1 MYQALVLGLGVLLI
15 AGLGYFIK
23 NTDQTGVI
31 NTTISTTQNTTSKGG
46 ATSTP
51 VEALSLAGT
60 YVCDV
65 DSKCPNPR
73 TLVIYEDGGLR
84 MTTSFDNGVEVLE
97 ETGTWIQGE
106 DGSVT
111 LLITGTN
118 NELYVDPL
126 PLSLKQIS
134 SSTLV
139 GTETTA
145 PQYRDW
151 KDPIFRKQQKQEE

>member
-23 NTDQTGVI
+23 QTDQAGVI
-31 NTTISTTQNTTSKGG
+31 NTTLSTTQS
-46 ATSTP
+46 ATSTGD
-51 VEALSLAGT
+51 ASSAKTDSLALVGI

-84 MTTSFDNGVEVLE
+84 MTTSFDNGVEMLE
-97 ETGTWIQGE
+97 ETGTWLQGKE
-106 DGSVT
+106 GDVT

-118 NELYVDPL
+118 NELYADPH

-134 SSTLV
+134 SSTLI
-139 GTETTA
+139 GTGSSDPE
-145 PQYRDW
+145 YGDW
-151 KDPIFRKQQKQEE
+151 KDPIFRKQQKQDE

>member
-1 MYQALVLGLGVLLI
+1 MYQTLVLGLGVLLI

-23 NTDQTGVI
+23 STDQTGVI
-31 NTTISTTQNTTSKGG
+31 TTTLF
-46 ATSTP
+46 ATSTATTG
-51 VEALSLAGT
+51 EATSTAQLSSSRIEGL
-60 YVCDV
+60 YLCDI
-65 DSKCPNPR
+65 DSKCPDPR
-73 TLVIYEDGGLR
+73 TLIIYEDGGLR

-97 ETGTWIQGE
+97 ETGTWIQDKEGNI
-106 DGSVT
+106 T

-139 GTETTA
+139 GTGSSA
-145 PQYRDW
+145 PQYKDW
-151 KDPIFRKQQKQEE
+151 KESIFRKQQKQDE